1 MPRSGQRGA
10 GRHLSQGAPVGRPLT
25 VYRSTRSVSSM
36 RLTDRIHLVGSG
48 EAGWATTDPIDSQVY
63 LVDTGDGFAC
73 VDAGAGRSVDRIL
86 AEVRA
91 DGLVPVRIRWVLL
104 THGHADHAG
113 GAAAWRRAVPGIRVG
128 ASAKVAGWLA
138 AGDEEALSVDRA
150 RIAGIYPPDYRLE
163 PCEVDLVLE
172 ADTEVELG
180 GIRFRVVAT
189 PGHAEGHMAF
199 MAEVD
204 GALNAFTGDALFPEG
219 RILLQDTWDCDV
231 RLALR
236 SVERLAA
243 FRPER
248 LLAGH
253 LPPVLADA
261 GHHFGLAMDRIA
273 QLAVPSSIP

>member
-1 MPRSGQRGA
+1 
-10 GRHLSQGAPVGRPLT
+10 
-25 VYRSTRSVSSM
+25 M
-36 RLTDRIHLVGSG
+36 RLTERIYLVGSG
-48 EAGWATTDPIDSQVY
+48 ETGWVITDPIDSQVY
-63 LVDTGDGFAC
+63 LVDTGDGLAC
-73 VDAGAGRSVDRIL
+73 VDAGAGLSMERII

-91 DGLVPVRIRWVLL
+91 DGFAPERIRWVLL

-113 GAAAWRRAVPGIRVG
+113 GAAAWRRAVPSIRVG
-128 ASAKVAGWLA
+128 ASGQVAGWLA

-150 RIAGIYPPDYRLE
+150 RTAGIYPPDYRLE
-163 PCEVDLVLE
+163 PCEADFVLE

-189 PGHAEGHMAF
+189 PGHAEGHVAF
-199 MAEVD
+199 MAEID

-219 RILLQDTWDCDV
+219 RILLQDTWDCDA

-243 FRPER
+243 YRPER

-261 GHHFGLAMDRIA
+261 GRHFCIALDRIA
-273 QLAVPSSIP
+273 QLAVPSSIS